1 MIGCS
6 PERPRPTDIF
16 AACPSEIK
24 STSAASPSPSPTSPS
39 PTPSPPSG
47 SAVEQLI
54 KPQDGSKDQ
63 ERRGEE
69 DQGEEAEGSKRSKE
83 ANVCLLFFMADVRA
97 KTKADNP
104 DAGVAELGK
113 IMGAEWNKIKE
124 TAAAD
129 TYKEKATADKAR
141 YEKEMKKY
149 KGE

>member
-1 MIGCS
+1 MMRRKTTG
-6 PERPRPTDIF
+6 D
-16 AACPSEIK
+16 
-24 STSAASPSPSPTSPS
+24 
-39 PTPSPPSG
+39 SG
-47 SAVEQLI
+47 F
-54 KPQDGSKDQ
+54 KG
-63 ERRGEE
+63 
-69 DQGEEAEGSKRSKE
+69 
-83 ANVCLLFFMADVRA
+83 NVCRARFVVDFFVPWRVSSNTHHPTVSIVLQKPMSAYFFFMADVRA

-129 TYKEKATADKAR
+129 KYKEKATADKAR